1 MNLGI
6 RNKYCTITGLSPQHL
21 PFSIGSPEEKNL
33 KDQIKSEILQAI
45 QEGYTEFSCGMDLGC
60 ELWAGE
66 ILLEL
71 RQEFPVKITSVI
83 ASEHRAD
90 LWSDEDRERYF
101 DEVLPNVDEEI
112 YTSRADS
119 PDAIPYRNTFLAE
132 RTGRLIAVDNG
143 ADISD
148 VADLIRRC
156 HKLKKEV
163 RLIEINSIL

>member
-6 RNKYCTITGLSPQHL
+6 RNKYCTITGLSLQQL
-21 PFSIGSPEEKNL
+21 PFSVGSPEEKSL
-33 KDQIKSEILQAI
+33 KEKIKSEILRAI
-45 QEGYTEFSCGMDLGC
+45 QEGYTEFYCGMELGC

-71 RQEFPVKITSVI
+71 RQEFPIKITSVI
-83 ASEHRAD
+83 ASEHRAEG
-90 LWSDEDRERYF
+90 WSDEDRERYF

-119 PDAIPYRNTFLAE
+119 PEAIPYRNTFLAG

-148 VADLIRRC
+148 VADLIRKVR
-156 HKLKKEV
+156 KKNGEII
-163 RLIEINSIL
+163 LIEV